1 MRRDLRRPV
10 LMLMIDGFGLPPEGL
25 ATSVYARHCPAEFL
39 GLLGQAVPVDATMG
53 VAGIPQSATGQTAL
67 FTGVNA
73 AREMGMH
80 QQGFPGPSLRR
91 IIRQG
96 NLFSRLRQ
104 AGREVAFANAYVRF
118 SLEELTSL
126 RLRSVTTVMV
136 QTALGAVR
144 GLCELLGGNAIY
156 HDLTHRTLTGT
167 DGILPCTPREAAQ
180 RLTRLALGH
189 DLTLF
194 EYFLT
199 DRAGHRRDEA
209 ILAPVLAELA
219 EFVCELAEAM
229 AGRGILVLTSDHGNC
244 EDLSTRGHSLNPVP
258 LLVHGAPPDLPLPD
272 RIEDICPF
280 VELALQGIRR
290 TA

>member
-1 MRRDLRRPV
+1 MRRGERRPV

-25 ATSVYARHCPAEFL
+25 AASVYARHCPGDFL
-39 GLLGQAVPVDATMG
+39 ALLGRAAAVDATMG
-53 VAGIPQSATGQTAL
+53 VPGLPQSATGQTAL

-80 QQGFPGPSLRR
+80 LQGFPGPSLRR

-118 SLEELTSL
+118 SLEELTRL
-126 RLRSVTTVMV
+126 RLRSVTTVMA
-136 QTALGAVR
+136 QAALGAVR
-144 GLCELLGGNAIY
+144 GLCDLLGGAAVY
-156 HDLTHRTLTGT
+156 HDLTHRTLAAT
-167 DGILPCTPREAAQ
+167 DGILPCTPCEAAQ
-180 RLTRLALGH
+180 RLIRLAQGH

-209 ILAPVLAELA
+209 VLAPVLAELA
-219 EFVCELAEAM
+219 EFVCELAGAT
-229 AGRGILVLTSDHGNC
+229 ADRFTLVLTSDHGNC
-244 EDLSTRGHSLNPVP
+244 EDPSTRTHTLNPVP
-258 LLVHGAPPDLPLPD
+258 LLIHGAHQVGTLP
-272 RIEDICPF
+272 RHIQDICPF
-280 VELALQGIRR
+280 VERELLGAG
-290 TA
+290 